1 MFKYTKILLLSL
13 FFIFSIFIN
22 ANEGEISRFLS
33 VGNLKIVRQ
42 EPLSIEREDLIITI
56 NKDKSIKIDTDYTFK
71 NIGKYNIKSTYMFF
85 LDKENKAEKGK
96 YIKNIQFY
104 SNHKKAENLRALINF
119 QEKKYENQ
127 ISDNIEREW
136 FAISKII
143 KPNEL
148 GKVNVSYDL
157 VNLELEKNKK
167 FTYSFDLVENFNNK
181 NEVKIFY
188 VKILNKSNLDIKNIN
203 YKDYIFK
210 EIENSKYKEYELLIG
225 NEKVE
230 NNLVIEF

>member
-1 MFKYTKILLLSL
+1 MFKYIKILLINL

-22 ANEGEISRFLS
+22 ANETEISRFLS

-42 EPLSIEREDLIITI
+42 EPLSIEREDLTIII

-85 LDKENKAEKGK
+85 LDKENKAEKGR

-104 SNHKKAENLRALINF
+104 SDYKKTENLRALISF

-127 ISDNIEREW
+127 INDNIEREW
-136 FAISKII
+136 SAISKII
-143 KPNEL
+143 KANKK

-157 VNLELEKNKK
+157 VNTEFEKNKK
-167 FTYSFDLVENFNNK
+167 FIYTFDLVENFNNK

-188 VKILNKSNLDIKNIN
+188 VKILNKSDLDIKNVN
-203 YKDYIFK
+203 YKNYKFK

-225 NEKVE
+225 NENLE

>member
-1 MFKYTKILLLSL
+1 MFKYIKILLINL

-22 ANEGEISRFLS
+22 ANETEISRFLS

-42 EPLSIEREDLIITI
+42 EPLSIEREDLTITI
-56 NKDKSIKIDTDYTFK
+56 NKDKSIKVKTDYTFK

-104 SNHKKAENLRALINF
+104 SDYKKTKNLRSLINF

-157 VNLELEKNKK
+157 VNTEFEKNKK
-167 FTYSFDLVENFNNK
+167 FIYTFDLVENFNNK

-188 VKILNKSNLDIKNIN
+188 VKILNKSDLDVKNIN
-203 YKDYIFK
+203 YKNYKFK

-225 NEKVE
+225 NENLE